1 MSEVSERASSRA
13 KELLALVR
21 GQGRIE
27 VSESARLLGVSQET
41 VRREL
46 RKLEAQGLIRRS
58 YGLAFPVESS
68 TFETALAER
77 TQNFPEEKAR
87 IAAEAARRVGE
98 ARTIFVDEGFQ
109 SLLVARAL
117 PDDRDLTVVTT
128 SLPIASDLAARD
140 NLQVIIVGGRVRGNT
155 LGVVDG
161 WATDMLRSFRMDL
174 AFIGANGVT
183 VADGLTTPDPAVAH
197 VKAAAIACS
206 HRKIFM
212 GAHHKF
218 GVTSFV
224 RFAELSAFEV
234 FVTGVELPA
243 ARARM
248 FSEAGAHI
256 VQV

>member
-1 MSEVSERASSRA
+1 MSDATEHSTLRA

-21 GQGRIE
+21 GQGRLE

-87 IAAEAARRVGE
+87 IADEGARRVGE
-98 ARTIFVDEGFQ
+98 ARTIFIDEGFQ
-109 SLLVARAL
+109 SLLLARAL
-117 PDDRDLTVVTT
+117 PDDNPLTIVTT
-128 SLPIASDLAARD
+128 SVPIASELSGRE
-140 NLQVIIVGGRVRGNT
+140 NFQVIIVGGRVRGKT
-155 LGVVDG
+155 LGVVDA
-161 WATDMLRSFRMDL
+161 WATEMLRDFRMDL
-174 AFIGANGVT
+174 AYIGANGVT
-183 VADGLTTPDPAVAH
+183 VSDGLTTPDPAVAH
-197 VKAAAIACS
+197 VKATAVASS
-206 HRKIFM
+206 HRKVFL

-224 RFAELSAFEV
+224 RFADLSDFEV
-234 FVTGVELPA
+234 AITGVELPA
-243 ARARM
+243 ARARV
-248 FSEAGAHI
+248 FGDSGAHL